1 MPESTKSQKS
11 QNELGCSL
19 DIVLNLLLNRRL
31 SRNQLRRLTTVRYG
45 MVDFSSNAYL
55 SLSSQS
61 AVQQAFLTRLQAAA
75 STPDNAGPALL
86 GSGGSR
92 LLDGNSSYAESLEHT
107 IAAFHGAQAGLLFN
121 SAMDANVGLFSCV
134 PQPGDVIV
142 YDELIHASVHD
153 GMRMSRAVQKV
164 PFRHNQVWDV
174 PGARSVN
181 KSLEEVLG
189 SLVHG
194 ADGHL
199 FRSGDRHVFIA
210 VEGIYSMDGD
220 VAPLAGIVNCV
231 ERYLPRRNGYIV
243 VDEAHSIGILG
254 KRGRGLV
261 CELGLEQRVWA
272 RVLGF
277 GKALGCTGGIVLCS
291 PITRAYL
298 INYARTLIYTTAMAF
313 PTLASIET
321 VYGFL
326 TTGQAEPLLH
336 NLRLLIREAHKGF
349 KELCIRENA
358 PAELLRV
365 SNEKPESPIIPIF
378 TSQPRSLAGY
388 CQARGFMV
396 RPIVAP
402 TVPKGRERIRVCI
415 HAANSMPE
423 IRGLVETVAAWLAAW
438 RTADSTKAMILQP
451 RSEADGQVSSA
462 SKKEVVDKAKL

>member
-1 MPESTKSQKS
+1 
-11 QNELGCSL
+11 
-19 DIVLNLLLNRRL
+19 
-31 SRNQLRRLTTVRYG
+31 
-45 MVDFSSNAYL
+45 
-55 SLSSQS
+55 
-61 AVQQAFLTRLQAAA
+61 
-75 STPDNAGPALL
+75 
-86 GSGGSR
+86 
-92 LLDGNSSYAESLEHT
+92 
-107 IAAFHGAQAGLLFN
+107 
-121 SAMDANVGLFSCV
+121 
-134 PQPGDVIV
+134 
-142 YDELIHASVHD
+142 
-153 GMRMSRAVQKV
+153 
-164 PFRHNQVWDV
+164 
-174 PGARSVN
+174 
-181 KSLEEVLG
+181 
-189 SLVHG
+189 
-194 ADGHL
+194 
-199 FRSGDRHVFIA
+199 
-210 VEGIYSMDGD
+210 
-220 VAPLAGIVNCV
+220 
-231 ERYLPRRNGYIV
+231 
-243 VDEAHSIGILG
+243 
-254 KRGRGLV
+254 
-261 CELGLEQRVWA
+261 
-272 RVLGF
+272 
-277 GKALGCTGGIVLCS
+277 
-291 PITRAYL
+291 
-298 INYARTLIYTTAMAF
+298 MAF